1 MSIPAD
7 AKPTPLNRALAHW
20 PVVDKA
26 TGLYSPQEL
35 DRQERARAYVTGMGR
50 IIPCSCSTTSN
61 VLTLTPNGHGTED
74 GEAPLI
80 EGYRFGDIYLFVADA
95 STTASVTATVVPKT
109 GTLATLKV
117 YITNGAAQAGNGDI
131 TSGRVYM
138 GVYAYNLDS
147 NAGGIVI
154 RHP

>member
-1 MSIPAD
+1 MAIPAA
-7 AKPTPLNRALAHW
+7 AKPTPIPRIDISTPL
-20 PVVDKA
+20 VDPRSGVPSA
-26 TGLYSPQEL
+26 QGLQRLE
-35 DRQERARAYVTGMGR
+35 RQRGYVSGMGR
-50 IIPCSCSTTSN
+50 IIPCSASTTSN
-61 VLTLTPNGHGTED
+61 HITLTPNGHGTED

-95 STTASVTATVVPKT
+95 DATSSVTATVVPKT

-117 YITNGAAQAGNGDI
+117 YITGGAAQAGNGDI

-138 GVYAYNLDS
+138 GVYHYALDS
-147 NAGGIVI
+147 NVGGIVI